1 MANLPSE
8 IILNIMSRMPVKS
21 LARFRCVSKLWC
33 EYIDDQH
40 LKIIRGQQYPEET
53 AIMIARTNVSDHPLI
68 SLYAIESKKSMV
80 LMKKIPS
87 LEFKSTKISS
97 EYNVPYIL
105 GSCNGL
111 VYLSLS
117 VKGYWSWIVHTC
129 DIRVV
134 DPLRKEYYELPPM
147 NHPLDQKG
155 IAFYGLG
162 FDDST
167 NTFKMVFFT
176 IVNEREEACAMV
188 HVFGT
193 RSWQQISQI
202 SLNLMIFT
210 RPPNFPKAVFACG
223 CLHWLDGYGK
233 IISLDMRTEEFG
245 LIDLPNVQRHGA
257 EHVRSGLVDLH
268 GEVGYVYCRFL
279 SSLEVWVFV
288 KRFLGWTL
296 HWALLLLD
304 AKGLCHQCWAR
315 IEGPDLFRGIQKLV
329 WVLVLRSDSG
339 FDIMFVTV
347 LKQREWVIHFRFDH
361 KPPLP
366 AYTSI
371 VVIGCWNR
379 DGDIVMETITKGVR
393 TQLFVYC
400 RESDLLKEIKFIR
413 KSKDFW
419 FSNPFMYPS
428 SLSSI
433 HGIKAYSINN

>member
-53 AIMIARTNVSDHPLI
+53 AIMIARTNFSDHPLI

-80 LMKKIPS
+80 LKMKKIPS
-87 LEFKSTKISS
+87 LEFKCTQISS
-97 EYNVPYIL
+97 EYDVPYIL

-117 VKGYWSWIVHTC
+117 VKGYWSWIVRPC

-155 IAFYGLG
+155 IAFFGLG

-193 RSWQQISQI
+193 RSWRQISQI
-202 SLNLMIFT
+202 SLNPMIFT

-223 CLHWLDGYGK
+223 CLHWQDGYGK
-233 IISLDMRTEEFG
+233 IIRLDMRTEEFG

-279 SSLEVWVFV
+279 SSLEVWV
-288 KRFLGWTL
+288 
-296 HWALLLLD
+296 
-304 AKGLCHQCWAR
+304 
-315 IEGPDLFRGIQKLV
+315 
-329 WVLVLRSDSG
+329 
-339 FDIMFVTV
+339 
-347 LKQREWVIHFRFDH
+347 LKQREWVIHCRFDH

-366 AYTSI
+366 AYISI
-371 VVIGCWNR
+371 AVIGCWNR
-379 DGDIVMETITKGVR
+379 DGDIVMETITKGVW

-400 RESDLLKEIKFIR
+400 RKSDLLKEIKFIR
-413 KSKDFW
+413 KSKDFC
-419 FSNPFMYPS
+419 FSNTFMYPS

-433 HGIKAYSINN
+433 HGIKAYYINN